1 MRAQIDTARL
11 TADGRAMVDFEIL
24 IRQIRLKSA
33 ELSNKEGE
41 MNNNV
46 CGVRASLDIR
56 GIVMTLIAA
65 VAERKSLSLVLF
77 SLLLPQVAN
86 ASFIASD
93 FSITGFAASDYI
105 EPGGTAIFQIEL
117 TNNSNETA
125 VFGENIMGHSKTAG
139 IKINNITPPSSWVTD
154 TAFLDIT
161 LDDFTLQPGE
171 SRRFDYF
178 SITVSDILT
187 AGSIITFH
195 GADLAFWNIP
205 DSVPYDFSL
214 NWSGNVNVTIAEIA
228 AVPLPLSIWL
238 FGSGIIVLSGCAKRC
253 VKPKEQES
261 ARPGSILL

>member
-1 MRAQIDTARL
+1 
-11 TADGRAMVDFEIL
+11 MVDFDIL
-24 IRQIRLKSA
+24 MRQFRLESA
-33 ELSNKEGE
+33 GFSSQKDE
-41 MNNNV
+41 MDGQV
-46 CGVRASLDIR
+46 CGVRGSLDIR
-56 GIVMTLIAA
+56 GVVMNLIAA
-65 VAERKSLSLVLF
+65 AERKLLSLILF

-93 FSITGFAASDYI
+93 FSIAGFAASDYI
-105 EPGGTAIFQIEL
+105 EPGGTATFQIEL

-125 VFGENIMGHSKTAG
+125 VFGKNIMGHSKTAG

-154 TAFLDIT
+154 TAFLDTT

-171 SRRFDYF
+171 SHRFDYF
-178 SITVSDILT
+178 SITVSDVLT
-187 AGSIITFH
+187 AGSVITFH

-238 FGSGIIVLSGCAKRC
+238 FGSGITGLFSCANRC
-253 VKPKEQES
+253 VKLKDDTG
-261 ARPGSILL
+261 PGSVIL